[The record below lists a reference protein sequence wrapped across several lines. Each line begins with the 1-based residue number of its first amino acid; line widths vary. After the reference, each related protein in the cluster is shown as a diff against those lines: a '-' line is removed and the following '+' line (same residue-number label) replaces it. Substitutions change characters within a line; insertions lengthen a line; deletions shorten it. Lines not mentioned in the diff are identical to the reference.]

1 MIYIDRNSIPF
12 PEILNSKEV
21 EIAKERLTEFYSK
34 SQNSRSQQK
43 YSRPFEIEVSRDIKE
58 SLRNLF
64 KNKCA
69 YCESTISEAIGI
81 GDIDHFRPKS
91 NARGLENDFSKDH
104 YWWLTYEWKNLYY
117 SCPNCNRYK
126 STWFPVEGARPK
138 PLTLIDKIQNEE
150 QALLIDPCLDRP
162 EDHLVYNENGY
173 VNYLSHKGNVTI
185 EILKLNR
192 IELVK
197 QRFESLKQLQRDW
210 ELLPNLI
217 RNKNRNQ
224 KEIMRIALDWQGIY
238 SQNTQKPYVGIQ
250 RQMLAKWL
258 DNNPEV
264 QKYLNQKLFELEE
277 PPQSENKMQNK
288 NFISF
293 KLSDAVDK
301 FNKEILSIKNDVV
314 ISDTFDYENL
324 KHVYL
329 ERIELSNFKCFTELN
344 LDFDKQITNENEELR
359 TEPWLLFLGENGV
372 GKSTL
377 LKAITIALC
386 GENYYD
392 NLNLDSKYLL
402 QYGKKRGYIK
412 LYLKGEK
419 EPIVVTFDRDRISS
433 NIQRPKANLIG
444 YGSIRLLPKRRKLT
458 FERDIRRGVKAQNL
472 FDYSISLIDADKW
485 LLGITDK
492 NFERAAIALKDLMLL
507 EKDDLIERDVEKS
520 IIFIKKGQ
528 TIQSISDLSDGY
540 QSIYALAVDI
550 MASFVR
556 DKISFEI
563 AEGIVLIDEIGTHL
577 HPRWKMEVVSQL
589 KRTFP
594 RIQFIITTHEP
605 LCLRGLN
612 AGEVVVL
619 RKNAENE
626 IIALTELP
634 DPSELRIDQILTS
647 DFFGLNSTFDMKT
660 EKLFD
665 EYYEILS
672 IDDEARTDEQKN
684 KLLSLST
691 QIPKIKHLG
700 DTLRE
705 ELVYFAIDEL
715 LAKKSKSNTA
725 LRTDEL
731 KSETIARVKS
741 LWEMVSD
748 NNLPND

>member
-43 YSRPFEIEVSRDIKE
+43 YSRPFDIELSRDIKV
-58 SLRNLF
+58 SLRKLF

-69 YCESTISEAIGI
+69 YCESPISEAIGI

-91 NARGLENDFSKDH
+91 NARGFDKDFSKDH

-192 IELVK
+192 AELVK

-210 ELLPNLI
+210 ELLPNLV

-224 KEIMRIALDWQGIY
+224 KEIKRIALDWQGIY

-258 DNNPEV
+258 DNHPEV
-264 QKYLNQKLFELEE
+264 QKYLNQKLFEFEE
-277 PPQSENKMQNK
+277 PTQSEDKMQNK
-288 NFISF
+288 SFISF
-293 KLSDAVDK
+293 KLSDEVEK
-301 FNKEILSIKNDVV
+301 FNKEILSIENDVV
-314 ISDTFDYENL
+314 ISDTFDSENL

-344 LDFDKQITNENEELR
+344 LDFDKQFTNENEELR

-386 GENYYD
+386 GENYYEI
-392 NLNLDSKYLL
+392 LGLESKYLL
-402 QYGKKRGYIK
+402 QYSKESGYIK

-419 EPIVVTFDRDRISS
+419 EPIVVTFDRDRITST
-433 NIQRPKANLIG
+433 IQRPKANLIG
-444 YGSIRLLPKRRKLT
+444 YGSVRLLPRKILKHERLKRGG
-458 FERDIRRGVKAQNL
+458 IKALNL
-472 FDYSISLIDADKW
+472 FDYTVCLIDADKW
-485 LLGITDK
+485 LLGISNKD
-492 NFERAAIALKDLMLL
+492 FERVAVALKDLMLL
-507 EKDDLIERDVEKS
+507 DTGDLIKRDVEKS
-520 IIFIKKGQ
+520 LIFIPKNEIRQ
-528 TIQSISDLSDGY
+528 RISDLSDGY

-550 MASFVR
+550 MASFIR

-594 RIQFIITTHEP
+594 RIQFIVTTHEP

-612 AGEVVVL
+612 EGEVVVL
-619 RKNAENE
+619 RKNAMNE
-626 IIALTELP
+626 IIALTKLP

-647 DFFGLNSTFDMKT
+647 DFFGLNSTFDIKT
-660 EKLFD
+660 ERIFD
-665 EYYEILS
+665 EYYEILA
-672 IDDEARTDEQKN
+672 IDEKERTNEQRD
-684 KLLSLST
+684 KLLILNV

-705 ELVYFAIDEL
+705 ELVYYAIDEL
-715 LAKKSKSNTA
+715 LAKKSKSNIV
-725 LRTDEL
+725 LKTDEL
-731 KSETIARVKS
+731 KSETIDRVKS
-741 LWEMVSD
+741 LWKMVSD
-748 NNLPND
+748 NNLSND

>member
-1 MIYIDRNSIPF
+1 MIYIDRNSVSF
-12 PEILNSKEV
+12 PEIFNSKEV
-21 EIAKERLTEFYSK
+21 HVAKERLTEFYSK
-34 SQNSRSQQK
+34 SQNLRSQQK
-43 YSRPFEIEVSRDIKE
+43 YSKPFEIEVSREVKE

-69 YCESTISEAIGI
+69 YCESPISEAIGI

-91 NARGLENDFSKDH
+91 NARGLEKDFSKDH

-126 STWFPVEGARPK
+126 STWFPVEGQRSK
-138 PLTLIDKIQNEE
+138 LLTPINEIQEEE

-162 EDHLVYNENGY
+162 EEHLVYNENGY
-173 VNYLSHKGNVTI
+173 VNFLSPKGNLTI

-224 KEIMRIALDWQGIY
+224 KEIKRIALDWQGIY
-238 SQNTQKPYVGIQ
+238 SQNTQKSYVGIQ

-258 DNNPEV
+258 NNHPEI
-264 QKYLNQKLFELEE
+264 QKFLNQELSDFDEPTQTEYKLL
-277 PPQSENKMQNK
+277 NK
-288 NFISF
+288 NLISF
-293 KLSDAVDK
+293 KLSDEVER
-301 FNKEILSIKNDVV
+301 FNKEILLIENGDV

-329 ERIELSNFKCFTELN
+329 ERIELLNFKCFTELN
-344 LDFDKQITNENEELR
+344 LDFDVKISNEHEELR

-392 NLNLDSKYLL
+392 NLNLDSKQIL
-402 QYGKKRGYIK
+402 QYGKEKGYIK

-419 EPIVVTFDRDRISS
+419 EPIVVTFNKDKISS
-433 NIQRPKANLIG
+433 SIKLPKANLIG

-507 EKDDLIERDVEKS
+507 EKDDLIERDIEKS
-520 IIFIKKGQ
+520 IIFIKKDQ
-528 TIQSISDLSDGY
+528 SRQSISDLSDGY

-619 RKNAENE
+619 RKNSENE

-647 DFFGLNSTFDMKT
+647 DFFGLNSTFDIKT
-660 EKLFD
+660 EILFD

-672 IDDEARTDEQKN
+672 IDDTDRTNEQKDR
-684 KLLSLST
+684 LLTLSV
-691 QIPKIKHLG
+691 QIPKIKH
-700 DTLRE
+700 
-705 ELVYFAIDEL
+705 
-715 LAKKSKSNTA
+715 
-725 LRTDEL
+725 
-731 KSETIARVKS
+731 
-741 LWEMVSD
+741 
-748 NNLPND
+748 